1 MEIRCLRRLRGLCGT
16 RDLLGVWP
24 KVSDT
29 TIEYI
34 AAILNNP
41 LAVAYGACHATGM
54 QNNKNILDQIP
65 VPRNSEEDQEAVTLL
80 VRKYL
85 TQLAEPN
92 GPTLFGPGEAPDT
105 LLEIDAIILKGYGL
119 PEFLQ
124 LKVLDYLRL
133 EARPVPFSFNMSE
146 LESLL
151 ATGVSS
157 GIQEPVKTWKSYND
171 RRAFLIDKELTEG
184 LSPDERRE
192 LKGLQDAADRYLD
205 RFEPLPSE
213 DLSWLDERVRQLEL
227 EAEQRGQ

>member
-1 MEIRCLRRLRGLCGT
+1 
-16 RDLLGVWP
+16 
-24 KVSDT
+24 
-29 TIEYI
+29 
-34 AAILNNP
+34 
-41 LAVAYGACHATGM
+41 
-54 QNNKNILDQIP
+54 
-65 VPRNSEEDQEAVTLL
+65 
-80 VRKYL
+80 
-85 TQLAEPN
+85 
-92 GPTLFGPGEAPDT
+92 
-105 LLEIDAIILKGYGL
+105 
-119 PEFLQ
+119 
-124 LKVLDYLRL
+124 
-133 EARPVPFSFNMSE
+133 MSE